1 VFCPTCGKENALG
14 RKFCVACGTT
24 LEVVSQ
30 ELSGSKM
37 ADRIL
42 NLRELNRATLARQML
57 LERETLSAPAAIERL
72 VGLQAQL
79 ASAPYAGLWTRLRDF
94 RREDLAREIENRKV
108 VKATLMR
115 ATLHL
120 FTADDY
126 VRFRTALKPLLIGAS
141 GAIAKRRGGD
151 FDMDKVLKAA
161 RKFIGEKPRT
171 FAEISDML
179 TELMPDHD
187 VGAMRYS
194 VRTHIPLVQ
203 VPINTGWS
211 YSNKPEFTLAE
222 SWIGSPVSPEDNLRE
237 LVFRYLAAFG
247 PASVTDAQTWLG
259 MKLKETFEKLRPEL
273 QTYRGEGRT
282 ELFDLP
288 DAQLPAEDVPAP
300 VRFLPEYDNLLLS
313 HSNRS
318 RVIADEYR
326 SKVYLPGLRVAA
338 TILLDGF
345 VRGAWKIE
353 KTKAAATLVIEPFD
367 KLTKKDRAALTE
379 EGERLVRFVEPKAK
393 SFGVRFTV

>member
-1 VFCPTCGKENALG
+1 
-14 RKFCVACGTT
+14 
-24 LEVVSQ
+24 
-30 ELSGSKM
+30 M

-42 NLRELNRATLARQML
+42 KLRELNRATLARQML

-120 FTADDY
+120 CTAEDY
-126 VRFRTALKPLLIGAS
+126 LRFRTALKPVLIVAA
-141 GAIAKRRGGD
+141 GAIAKRRDAD
-151 FDMDKVLKAA
+151 FDLDKVLKAA

-222 SWIGSPVSPEDNLRE
+222 SWIGRSVSPEDDLRE

-288 DAQLPAEDVPAP
+288 GAPLPAEDVPAP
-300 VRFLPEYDNLLLS
+300 ARFLPEYDNLLLS

-338 TILLDGF
+338 TILVDGF

-353 KTKAAATLVIEPFD
+353 KTKTAVTLVIEPFD

-379 EGERLVRFVEPKAK
+379 EGERLVRFVEPQAK
-393 SFGVRFTV
+393 SFEVRFTTS

>member
-1 VFCPTCGKENALG
+1 
-14 RKFCVACGTT
+14 
-24 LEVVSQ
+24 
-30 ELSGSKM
+30 M

-42 NLRELNRATLARQML
+42 KLRELNRATLARQML
-57 LERETLSAPAAIERL
+57 LERVTLSVTAAIERL
-72 VGLQAQL
+72 AGLQAQL
-79 ASAPYAGLWTRLRDF
+79 ASAPYVGLWTRLADF
-94 RREDLAREIENRKV
+94 QREDLAKEIENRKV
-108 VKATLMR
+108 VKATMMR

-120 FTADDY
+120 CTADDY
-126 VRFRTALKPLLIGAS
+126 ARFRTALKPVLIDAS
-141 GAIAKRRGGD
+141 SAIAKRRDQD
-151 FDMDKVLKAA
+151 FDLDNVLKAA

-179 TELMPDHD
+179 TELMPDND

-222 SWIGSPVSPEDNLRE
+222 SWIGRPISPEDNLRD
-237 LVFRYLAAFG
+237 LAFRYLAAFG
-247 PASVTDAQTWLG
+247 PASVTDAQTWMG
-259 MKLKETFEKLRPEL
+259 MKLKETFEKLKPEL

-288 DAQLPAEDVPAP
+288 GLSIPSEDVPAP

-313 HSNRS
+313 HSNRT
-318 RVIADEYR
+318 RVIADDYR

-338 TILLDGF
+338 TILVDGF

-353 KTKAAATLVIEPFD
+353 KTRTAATLLIEPFD
-367 KLTKKDRAALTE
+367 KLTKKDRAALID
-379 EGERLVRFVEPKAK
+379 EGERLVRFIEPKAK
-393 SFGVRFTV
+393 SFEVRFTTN

>member
-1 VFCPTCGKENALG
+1 
-14 RKFCVACGTT
+14 
-24 LEVVSQ
+24 
-30 ELSGSKM
+30 M

-42 NLRELNRATLARQML
+42 KLRELNRATLARQML
-57 LERETLSAPAAIERL
+57 LERETLPVPAAIERL

-79 ASAPYAGLWTRLRDF
+79 ASAPYVGLWTRLRGF
-94 RREDLAREIENRKV
+94 QREDLADQIENRKV

-120 FTADDY
+120 CTAEDY
-126 VRFRTALKPLLIGAS
+126 AQFRTALKPVLIGAAS
-141 GAIAKRRGGD
+141 AIAKQRGQG
-151 FDMDKVLKAA
+151 FDLDKLLKAA

-171 FAEISDML
+171 FAEISDMV
-179 TELMPDHD
+179 TKLMPGHD

-203 VPINTGWS
+203 VPITTGWS

-222 SWIGSPVSPEDNLRE
+222 SWIGRPISPEDNLRE

-259 MKLKETFEKLRPEL
+259 MKLKETFEKLKPEL
-273 QTYRGEGRT
+273 QTYRSEGRS

-288 DAQLPAEDVPAP
+288 DVSLPAEDVPAP

-313 HSNRS
+313 HSNRT
-318 RVIADEYR
+318 RVVADEYR

-338 TILLDGF
+338 TILVNGF

-353 KTKAAATLVIEPFD
+353 KTKTAATLVIEPFD
-367 KLTKKDRAALTE
+367 KLTKKDRAALIE
-379 EGERLVRFVEPKAK
+379 EGERLVRFVEPQAK
-393 SFGVRFTV
+393 SFEVRFTAS

>member
-1 VFCPTCGKENALG
+1 
-14 RKFCVACGTT
+14 
-24 LEVVSQ
+24 
-30 ELSGSKM
+30 M

-42 NLRELNRATLARQML
+42 RLRELNRATLARQML
-57 LERETLSAPAAIERL
+57 LGREAISVTAAIERL
-72 VGLQAQL
+72 AGLQAQL
-79 ASAPYAGLWTRLRDF
+79 ASAPYVGLWTRLPDF
-94 RREDLAREIENRKV
+94 QREDLAKEIENRKV
-108 VKATLMR
+108 VKATMMR
-115 ATLHL
+115 ATLHIC
-120 FTADDY
+120 TADDY
-126 VRFRTALKPLLIGAS
+126 ARFRTTLKPLLIGAAS
-141 GAIAKRRGGD
+141 EIAKRRGGD
-151 FDMDKVLKAA
+151 FDMDKILKAA
-161 RKFIGEKPRT
+161 RKFIGAKPRT

-203 VPINTGWS
+203 VPIDTGWS

-222 SWIGSPVSPEDNLRE
+222 SWIGRPIAPDDNLRD

-247 PASVTDAQTWLG
+247 PASVTDAQTWMG

-288 DAQLPAEDVPAP
+288 GLPIPAENVPAP

-313 HSNRS
+313 HSNRT
-318 RVIADEYR
+318 RVVADEYR

-338 TILLDGF
+338 TILVDGF

-353 KTKAAATLVIEPFD
+353 KTKTAATLLIEPFD
-367 KLTKKDRAALTE
+367 KLTKKDREALIE

-393 SFGVRFTV
+393 SFEVRFTTR

>member
-1 VFCPTCGKENALG
+1 
-14 RKFCVACGTT
+14 
-24 LEVVSQ
+24 
-30 ELSGSKM
+30 M

-57 LERETLSAPAAIERL
+57 LERETLPAPAAIERL

-79 ASAPYAGLWTRLRDF
+79 ASAPYAGLWARLRDF

-120 FTADDY
+120 CTADDY

-141 GAIAKRRGGD
+141 GEIAKRRDAD
-151 FDMDKVLKAA
+151 FDLDKVLKAA

-222 SWIGSPVSPEDNLRE
+222 SWIGRPVSPEDKLRE
-237 LVFRYLAAFG
+237 LVLRYLAAFG

-273 QTYRGEGRT
+273 QTCRGEGRT

-288 DAQLPAEDVPAP
+288 GAPLPAEDVPAP

-338 TILLDGF
+338 TILVDGF

-353 KTKAAATLVIEPFD
+353 KAKTAATLVIEPFD

-379 EGERLVRFVEPKAK
+379 EGERLVHFVEPTAK
-393 SFGVRFTV
+393 SVGVRVTA

>member
-1 VFCPTCGKENALG
+1 
-14 RKFCVACGTT
+14 
-24 LEVVSQ
+24 
-30 ELSGSKM
+30 M

-42 NLRELNRATLARQML
+42 KLRELNRATLSRQML
-57 LERETLSAPAAIERL
+57 LERESLSVPAAVERL
-72 VGLQAQL
+72 AGLQAQL

-94 RREDLAREIENRKV
+94 QREDLAREIENRKV
-108 VKATLMR
+108 VKATMMR
-115 ATLHL
+115 GTLHL
-120 FTADDY
+120 CTADDY
-126 VRFRTALKPLLIGAS
+126 LRFRTALKPVLIVAS
-141 GAIAKRRGGD
+141 SEISKRRGGD

-222 SWIGSPVSPEDNLRE
+222 TWIGRPVSPEDNLRE

-247 PASVTDAQTWLG
+247 PASVTDAQTWSG
-259 MKLKETFEKLRPEL
+259 MKLKEAFEKLRPEL

-288 DAQLPAEDVPAP
+288 GVQLPAEDVPAP

-338 TILLDGF
+338 TILVDGF

-353 KTKAAATLVIEPFD
+353 KAKTAATLVIEPFD

-393 SFGVRFTV
+393 SFEVKFTTN